1 MTQKIS
7 EIEKK
12 ITDHNHNKYITT
24 TEFNALPA
32 SVFNAKIAQV
42 GLVTKTDFDA
52 KFKKIVTELLQ
63 INLNI
68 CLLKTN

>member
-12 ITDHNHNKYITT
+12 ITDHDHNKYITT
-24 TEFNALPA
+24 TEFNTLPA

-52 KFKKIVTELLQ
+52 KLKKIVTELLQ